1 VFDDH
6 SFALCLTHD
15 VDRPFK
21 TYQWLHEALRDR
33 DPDALRRWSAGE
45 NPYWQFE
52 TIRRLEADLDVRS
65 SFYALQTP
73 RLREGP
79 ASRLTDPKRLL
90 DAAGRYEFD
99 HPDIAPMLRNL
110 DADGWEVG
118 LHGSYESA
126 VDPARLRREKR
137 LLEETLGH
145 EVGGCRQHYLRLDD
159 PPTETWRAQRDAGLV
174 YDASSGSSSTVGFDH
189 GDRPFRPFDDD
200 FLVFPLTA
208 MEVAL
213 PTDPDERWQTCEQLL
228 QEADARG
235 AVATVLWHPRYFAP
249 EFPGYRE
256 TYRRLVERAQE
267 LGAWVG
273 PVGDAY
279 ARLDPADCPGW
290 DHGRLTPQSRARR
303 TD

>member
-1 VFDDH
+1 MFDDH

-15 VDRPFK
+15 IDRPFK
-21 TYQWLHEALRDR
+21 TYQWLHEAVRDR
-33 DPDALRRWSAGE
+33 DPDALRRWNAGE
-45 NPYWQFE
+45 NPFWQFE
-52 TIRRLEADLDVRS
+52 TIRRLEADLGVRS

-73 RLREGP
+73 RLRAGP

-90 DAAGRYEFD
+90 DAVGRYEFAD
-99 HPDIAPMLRNL
+99 ERIGPMLRNL
-110 DADGWEVG
+110 DADGWEIG

-126 VDPARLRREKR
+126 VDPARLREEKR

-145 EVGGCRQHYLRLDD
+145 EVGGCRQHYLRLAD
-159 PPTETWRAQRDAGLV
+159 PPTATWRAQRDAGLV
-174 YDASSGSSSTVGFDH
+174 YDASPGSSSTVGFDH

-213 PTDPDERWQTCEQLL
+213 PENEDDRWRVCERLL
-228 QEADARG
+228 READDRN

-256 TYRRLVERAQE
+256 TYRRLIERAQE
-267 LGAWVG
+267 MGAWIG

-279 ARLDPADCPGW
+279 ARIDPAECPEW
-290 DHGRLTPQSRARR
+290 ERTRLAPE
-303 TD
+303 